1 MMKVLMVNGSPHPN
15 GNTAA
20 ALAEMQKVFEA
31 EGVETE
37 ESYNFLKEIG
47 CNMAQGY
54 YFSKPMPLDALIDSM
69 YAKGYEWEQLG

>member
-1 MMKVLMVNGSPHPN
+1 MGILP
-15 GNTAA
+15 
-20 ALAEMQKVFEA
+20 LC

-37 ESYNFLKEIG
+37 ESYEFLKEIG

-69 YAKGYEWEQLG
+69 YAKGYEWEELG